1 MGPSRAGECR
11 VFSGGS
17 ELVHQGRERRKI
29 RKGME
34 GKGEKLLPGA
44 RRQPCGMLSPVRG
57 CRPGEEEIRH
67 MHPERQRGK
76 GGMDLYGGD
85 VTKPGCNFRQ
95 KGEQT
100 RRESHGKVVCGNGEE
115 AEEQGQ

>member
-57 CRPGEEEIRH
+57 CQPREEEIQH
-67 MHPERQRGK
+67 MHSEKQRGK
-76 GGMDLYGGD
+76 GGMVFHGGD
-85 VTKPGCNFRQ
+85 VAKIGCKSRQ
-95 KGEQT
+95 KGE
-100 RRESHGKVVCGNGEE
+100 
-115 AEEQGQ
+115 